1 MVWANHQSEGNAWYF
16 DFPKLRWFVSGSSL
30 IAGHP
35 FAIHATWPSWP
46 LEEIFHAKV
55 ILQNPEVDESGEKTP
70 CTDQVAKACFHHLE
84 MTTLPVIGVI
94 RKYVRNLLTSKY
106 FIGMITIPSI
116 WNLYEGQ
123 GLHGTRFRCFLI
135 QFQVWAQ
142 VTLKKIRIQTAANNL
157 LSGKKGR
164 KQQLVWKSCW
174 LSRKWANYHLSIRSC
189 HNSTTN
195 PLLDQ
200 MSTSRSSTLPRLDR
214 VGLSSLCVRFF
225 VSENLVTA
233 WIWAWNHSLTKWMV
247 YHDGWLAGMFI
258 ILYKDEEVDLSET
271 TFPDFRSLQMILAT

>member
-1 MVWANHQSEGNAWYF
+1 MYGTSISRSW
-16 DFPKLRWFVSGSSL
+16 DDLFPEVLWLPGIRL
-30 IAGHP
+30 QYMPHGHLDLWKR
-35 FAIHATWPSWP
+35 FS
-46 LEEIFHAKV
+46 AKFS
-55 ILQNPEVDESGEKTP
+55 LQNPEVDESGEKTP

-142 VTLKKIRIQTAANNL
+142 VTLKKIRKQTAANNL

-164 KQQLVWKSCW
+164 KTTTCLKVMLTFKEVSELSSFNPELPQLY
-174 LSRKWANYHLSIRSC
+174 NQSIVGSDV
-189 HNSTTN
+189 NVTIFNTSEVG
-195 PLLDQ
+195 
-200 MSTSRSSTLPRLDR
+200 SSRSIFVVCAFFCFGKPHY
-214 VGLSSLCVRFF
+214 SL
-225 VSENLVTA
+225 NLRM
-233 WIWAWNHSLTKWMV
+233 K
-247 YHDGWLAGMFI
+247 
-258 ILYKDEEVDLSET
+258 
-271 TFPDFRSLQMILAT
+271 P

>member
-1 MVWANHQSEGNAWYF
+1 M
-16 DFPKLRWFVSGSSL
+16 
-30 IAGHP
+30 
-35 FAIHATWPSWP
+35 
-46 LEEIFHAKV
+46 
-55 ILQNPEVDESGEKTP
+55 
-70 CTDQVAKACFHHLE
+70 
-84 MTTLPVIGVI
+84 
-94 RKYVRNLLTSKY
+94 RNLLTSKY

-142 VTLKKIRIQTAANNL
+142 VTLKKIRKQTAANNL
-157 LSGKKGR
+157 LSGKKTAE

-214 VGLSSLCVRFF
+214 VGVRMFVWGLSSLCVRF
-225 VSENLVTA
+225 L
-233 WIWAWNHSLTKWMV
+233 
-247 YHDGWLAGMFI
+247 
-258 ILYKDEEVDLSET
+258 
-271 TFPDFRSLQMILAT
+271 FRKTSLQLEFGHETIV